1 MPFGQRIKNR
11 RLELGLKQ
19 EQLAQK
25 VGISN
30 GFLSDVENGK
40 RGISAET
47 LLDIG
52 RVLGLSLDFL
62 MKGEPNEIAAVSSE
76 VEIPRPLAEF
86 AANASLSFRQT
97 LILLQMQ
104 RQLIANRSS
113 ADKEQ
118 QPFDWAKFYE
128 SVKQFLCQD
137 SIANLRFCASHMN

>member
-19 EQLAQK
+19 EELAQR

-30 GFLSDVENGK
+30 GFLSDIENGK

-97 LILLQMQ
+97 LVLLQMQ

-113 ADKEQ
+113 SDKEQ
-118 QPFDWAKFYE
+118 RPFDWAKFYE
-128 SVKQFLCQD
+128 SVKQFL
-137 SIANLRFCASHMN
+137 